1 MKPFK
6 RILVPVD
13 FSPHSSEAIEAAADL
28 ARRYDGVLTLLNVW
42 EGGVY
47 YFPEGYVLYS
57 PEQLRKV
64 MTELGKHLE
73 VSRREAEA
81 AGAVH
86 VETKQREGVAAS
98 EIVDFAR
105 EGDFDLIVMGT
116 HGRTGV
122 KHALMGSVAERVVRK
137 APCPVLTLRAKTT

>member
-13 FSPHSSEAIEAAADL
+13 FSTHSSEAIRAAADL
-28 ARRYDGVLTLLNVW
+28 AARYDGAVTLLNVW
-42 EGGVY
+42 EGSVY

-57 PEQLRKV
+57 PDHLRKV
-64 MTELGKHLE
+64 MTELGRELDA
-73 VSRREAEA
+73 SRREAEV
-81 AGAVH
+81 AGAPR
-86 VETKQREGVAAS
+86 VETKQREGVAAT

-105 EGDFDLIVMGT
+105 EGEFDLIVMGT

-137 APCPVLTLRAKTT
+137 APCPVLTLHAAAT